1 MSQLPHSPAVVQAR
15 FQCTY
20 DDFREANLG
29 HIAGMQGGK
38 KLHLWRALV
47 AWLLFAVLGMF
58 YVFLLEHGPSGK
70 VAEPSPAPAPT
81 GWPLAVRFAKAV
93 APSLVLFIVFGWA
106 GIRSVLRPPAEPW
119 MPKRTTA
126 WGRMTKSLVFGGLAA
141 IVFFL
146 LFSLSS
152 APGQAGATNGGGTP
166 STAPRLYEDAL
177 ALSGWLFMVVLTLSI
192 AAANRGPAIR
202 HRWARQTFLHRP
214 YTLEASDAGLVL
226 NEPQARLQYR
236 WEYFPGFRET
246 NHLLLLYVSPYG
258 FWPIAKRG
266 FATTGDLEYFKGLL
280 LTHVRNGTFL
290 PLQQQAFPVVLTPG
304 RAPGLQPAAPPPIPP
319 QPPPVPPLDQP
330 EPTTDQ
336 SPVH

>member
-1 MSQLPHSPAVVQAR
+1 
-15 FQCTY
+15 
-20 DDFREANLG
+20 
-29 HIAGMQGGK
+29 
-38 KLHLWRALV
+38 
-47 AWLLFAVLGMF
+47 
-58 YVFLLEHGPSGK
+58 
-70 VAEPSPAPAPT
+70 
-81 GWPLAVRFAKAV
+81 
-93 APSLVLFIVFGWA
+93 
-106 GIRSVLRPPAEPW
+106 
-119 MPKRTTA
+119 
-126 WGRMTKSLVFGGLAA
+126 
-141 IVFFL
+141 
-146 LFSLSS
+146 
-152 APGQAGATNGGGTP
+152 
-166 STAPRLYEDAL
+166 
-177 ALSGWLFMVVLTLSI
+177 MVVLTLSI

-304 RAPGLQPAAPPPIPP
+304 RAPVCSLRRPADSTTAAPHCAAGSARAADRPSPGSLRNAPPRI
-319 QPPPVPPLDQP
+319 
-330 EPTTDQ
+330 
-336 SPVH
+336 